1 MSRTASLL
9 RDPRVLVFALLAACM
24 GCLGLASLFGVVI
37 DVLVIGVILGISAFY
52 LTYQYPKYSVVIMLA
67 SVFFLPLMI
76 KAFYLYDIPTGTA
89 IEAMNFLLVF
99 ALIIKRR
106 FAGWKGLPGILV
118 LVWLML
124 QCLELVNPNASSRIA
139 GFFAI
144 RGTIT
149 ATIAFFVTYSSIDS
163 KKDVYF
169 LFKWWAFFALL
180 AAVYGLYQEFVGLP
194 SHDFAWASYDEG
206 RYNLL
211 FTWGRLRKFSFFNG
225 PTEFG
230 LVMAY
235 SGVGVLVMAFLD
247 TLSLEKKLA
256 LGFMGMLMI
265 WSMIYSGS
273 RTASVILPVGI
284 VIFAAI
290 TLWRKVLIFLGIA
303 GLGAAILVIRPT
315 ANQSLFVMMTAFQ
328 GADDPSMNVR
338 LNNQKI
344 IRSYIQ
350 ETPLGFGL
358 GSTGELG
365 MKYSPHT
372 FIGSFPPDSE
382 LVRIAIETGWIGLLI
397 WCIIMAIV
405 FGYGINGYFTMKDD
419 ELKKLMLVPLVVFFM
434 TIIALYPQECFR
446 APILAM
452 LFSFMMGL
460 IAKLRDMGVGSTQV
474 NNAEDDDDAL

>member
-1 MSRTASLL
+1 MSRTTSLM
-9 RDPRVLVFALLAACM
+9 RDPRILVPALLAVSV
-24 GCLGLASLFGVVI
+24 GCLGLAALFGVVI
-37 DVLVIGVILGISAFY
+37 DVLIIGAILGITAFY
-52 LTYQYPKYSVVIMLA
+52 LTYQYPRYSVVIIMA
-67 SVFFLPLMI
+67 GVFFLPLMI
-76 KAFYLYDIPTGTA
+76 KAFYLYDIPVGTA

-99 ALIIKRR
+99 ALVIKGR
-106 FAGWKGLPGILV
+106 FSGWKGLPGILV
-118 LVWLML
+118 IIWLVL
-124 QCLELVNPNASSRIA
+124 QFLELINPNASSRIA
-139 GFFAI
+139 GLFAI
-144 RGTIT
+144 RGVITFTIT
-149 ATIAFFVTYSSIDS
+149 FFVTYSAVGSRR
-163 KKDVYF
+163 DVYF
-169 LFKWWAFFALL
+169 LYKWWAIFAVL
-180 AAVYGLYQEFVGLP
+180 AAVYGLYQEFIGLP
-194 SHDFAWASYDEG
+194 SHDFAWASYDEN

-235 SGVGVLVMAFLD
+235 SGVAVMVMAFLD
-247 TLSLEKKLA
+247 KISLEKKIG
-256 LGFMGMLMI
+256 LGIMGLLMV

-273 RTASVILPVGI
+273 RTASAVLPVGI

-290 TLWRKVLIFLGIA
+290 TLWRKVLIFLGVA
-303 GLGAAILVIRPT
+303 ALGAAVLVLKPS

-382 LVRIAIETGWIGLLI
+382 LVRIAIETGWVGLFI
-397 WCIIMAIV
+397 WCTIMALV
-405 FGYGINGYFTMKDD
+405 FAYGINAYFNTRDH
-419 ELKKLMLVPLVVFFM
+419 EIRQLLLVPLVVFFM
-434 TIIALYPQECFR
+434 TMIALYPQECFR

-452 LFSFMMGL
+452 MFSFMMGL
-460 IAKLRDMGVGSTQV
+460 IAKLRDMGVAPTFQR
-474 NNAEDDDDAL
+474 NDDDDL

>member
-1 MSRTASLL
+1 MSRTTSLL
-9 RDPRVLVFALLAACM
+9 RDPRVLVLALLAASM
-24 GCLGLASLFGVVI
+24 GCLGLAALFGVVI
-37 DVLVIGVILGISAFY
+37 DVLVIGVILGITAFY
-52 LTYQYPKYSVVIMLA
+52 VTYQYPKYSVVIMLA
-67 SVFFLPLMI
+67 SVFFLPLLI

-99 ALIIKRR
+99 ALVIKGR

-118 LVWLML
+118 LGWLVLMFI
-124 QCLELVNPNASSRIA
+124 ELVNPNASSRIA
-139 GFFAI
+139 GLFAI

-149 ATIAFFVTYSSIDS
+149 STIAFFVTYSCIDT

-169 LFKWWAFFALL
+169 LYKWWAIFAFL

-235 SGVGVLVMAFLD
+235 SGVGVFVMTFFDKLAI
-247 TLSLEKKLA
+247 EKKII
-256 LGFMGMLMI
+256 LGIAGFLMI

-273 RTASVILPVGI
+273 RTASVILPVGV
-284 VIFAAI
+284 VIFAII
-290 TLWRKVLIFLGIA
+290 TLQRRVLIFLGVA
-303 GLGAAILVIRPT
+303 GLGAAILVLKPT

-365 MKYSPHT
+365 MKYSPNT

-382 LVRIAIETGWIGLLI
+382 LVRIAIETGWIGLLAWSVI
-397 WCIIMAIV
+397 LALV
-405 FGYGINGYFTMKDD
+405 FAYGINGYFSMKDM
-419 ELKKLMLVPLVVFFM
+419 ELRQLILVPLVVFFM

-460 IAKLRDMGVGSTQV
+460 IAKLRDMGVAPKTAAP
-474 NNAEDDDDAL
+474 AEDDDDL